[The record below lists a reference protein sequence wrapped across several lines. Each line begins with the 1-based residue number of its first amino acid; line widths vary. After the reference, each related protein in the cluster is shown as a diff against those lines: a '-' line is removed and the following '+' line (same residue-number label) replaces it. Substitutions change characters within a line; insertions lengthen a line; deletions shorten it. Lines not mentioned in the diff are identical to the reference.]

1 MTLPS
6 VHRARAVERRSRK
19 VYQEMESII
28 EVILQHPEK
37 SRKDQAALAGVS
49 IGKFNAITGSDVF
62 EAVRQERLSQLID
75 PILRESLEKNLLTTS
90 LKAVRVVNEKL
101 DLEPQMGEALATLKV
116 TTAALGMTSAKS
128 QVNIQNNIGIADVIS
143 RVNELRQR
151 AISSPDSEVA

>member
-6 VHRARAVERRSRK
+6 VFKAKADQRRSRK
-19 VYQEMESII
+19 AYQEMESII

-90 LKAVRVVNEKL
+90 LKATQVISDKL
-101 DLEPQMGEALATLKV
+101 EIEPTMNEALATLKV
-116 TTAALGMTSAKS
+116 TTQALGMHNRGDAKPAINN
-128 QVNIQNNIGIADVIS
+128 NIQIAW
-143 RVNELRQR
+143 LPPQ
-151 AISSPDSEVA
+151 P

>member
-19 VYQEMESII
+19 AYQEMESII
-28 EVILQHPEK
+28 EVILQHPGK

-62 EAVRQERLSQLID
+62 EAVRQERLAQLID

-90 LKAVRVVNEKL
+90 LKATQVISDKL
-101 DLEPQMGEALATLKV
+101 DIEPTINEALATLKV
-116 TTAALGMTSAKS
+116 TTQALGMHNRGDAKPAINN
-128 QVNIQNNIGIADVIS
+128 NIQIAW
-143 RVNELRQR
+143 LPPQ
-151 AISSPDSEVA
+151 P